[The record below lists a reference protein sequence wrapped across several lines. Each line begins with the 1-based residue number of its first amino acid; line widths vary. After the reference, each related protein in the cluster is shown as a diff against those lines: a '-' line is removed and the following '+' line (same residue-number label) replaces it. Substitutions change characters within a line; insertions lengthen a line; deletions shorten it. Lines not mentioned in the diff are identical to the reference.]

1 MRRSKMLEQLATKE
15 SSEEKMGIIAWI
27 ILGLIAGALGKL
39 IMPGDEPGGI
49 IVTTIIIGIVGG
61 LLGGFIGQLLGF
73 HGVNGLNLSSIL
85 WAILGAIIPLAI
97 YRVAARRV

>member
-1 MRRSKMLEQLATKE
+1 
-15 SSEEKMGIIAWI
+15 MGIIAWI

-49 IVTTIIIGIVGG
+49 IVTIIIGIVGG
-61 LLGGFIGQLLGF
+61 PLGGFIGQLLGF
-73 HGVNGLNLSSIL
+73 HGANGLNLSFIL
-85 WAILGAIIPLAI
+85 WAILGSIILLAI

>member
-1 MRRSKMLEQLATKE
+1 MPASYEGVNIYDERC
-15 SSEEKMGIIAWI
+15 
-27 ILGLIAGALGKL
+27 IAGALGKL

-49 IVTTIIIGIVGG
+49 IMTIIIGIVGG

-73 HGVNGLNLSSIL
+73 HGVNGLNLSAIL
-85 WAILGAIIPLAI
+85 WAILGSIILLAI